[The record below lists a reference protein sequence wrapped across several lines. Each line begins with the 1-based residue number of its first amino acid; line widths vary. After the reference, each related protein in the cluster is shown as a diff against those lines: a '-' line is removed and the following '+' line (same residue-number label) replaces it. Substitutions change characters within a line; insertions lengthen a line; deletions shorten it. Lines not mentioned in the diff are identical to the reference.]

1 MKSHLLAKAAQIYH
15 ENTRINKAIFSVLE
29 ESEAY
34 AADEL
39 VELAEEVLNQIAAI
53 GIGHYLKDGR
63 HKEVYN
69 DFLIQLFNSAG
80 QDLNAGSLFRWTAN
94 MVRDCP
100 TLADS
105 VAFQFYWQ
113 KDGDNLQLSVRVQHL
128 SELRNQVMHGF
139 FVLPPEKNREEA
151 DAIGQLLLDLHA
163 ISFFESTANYH
174 FFREGMFTGKWG
186 ITEEL
191 EWASYFDLGAFGDL
205 AKRIVLEQGDS
216 FWGNE
221 QAIILEGGIS
231 IPTQNHQK
239 VFDFLS
245 NNNRGAMAIWVHPI
259 DANDGAY
266 FSSLA
271 VELKAL
277 PNTRL
282 VAFGLYEHGISYT
295 GNFLLSRLLQ
305 VLDPDNATR
314 NKNKKLGEQLV
325 AVRKLTADKIIVLIN
340 RIHVAL
346 FSPQHISKFNDLLYD
361 NNILLLAMGHH
372 FEQFDSYFNSS
383 TKVDYPTA
391 VPTLKQ
397 GITSLRNYLR
407 FKGPSYEKEDERSE
421 VKLLEEI
428 LFRILQKL
436 ATGDKVYS
444 RRFAD
449 EHQYNIEYVHE
460 IFSLLH
466 PWVKTSR
473 ENFEA
478 DSVDELYGFPINI
491 TEVTSIYLALG
502 RRDLKLEYQHK
513 VISI

>member
-1 MKSHLLAKAAQIYH
+1 MKSHLLDQAAQIYQ

-29 ESEAY
+29 ESDAY

-69 DFLIQLFNSAG
+69 DFLIQLFNSTG
-80 QDLNAGSLFRWTAN
+80 QDFNAGPLFRWAAN

-100 TLADS
+100 TLVGS
-105 VAFQFYWQ
+105 PGFQFFWQ
-113 KDGDNLQLSVRVQHL
+113 KEGDSLQLSVRVQHL

-139 FVLPPEKNREEA
+139 FVLPPEKNQQEA

-163 ISFFESTANYH
+163 VSFFASTADYH
-174 FFREGMFTGKWG
+174 FFREGMFTGKWS
-186 ITEEL
+186 ITENL
-191 EWASYFDLGAFGDL
+191 EWASYFEHGAFGDL

-216 FWGNE
+216 FWENE
-221 QAIILEGGIS
+221 QVITLEGGIP

-259 DANDGAY
+259 DANAGAY

-282 VAFGLYEHGISYT
+282 VAFGLYEQGVSYT

-305 VLDPDNATR
+305 VLDPDHSTR

-325 AVRKLTADKIIVLIN
+325 AVRKLTADKVIVLIN
-340 RIHVAL
+340 RIHLAL
-346 FSPQHISKFNDLLYD
+346 FSPQHISQFNDLLYD
-361 NNILLLAMGHH
+361 NDILLLAMGHH
-372 FEQFDSYFNSS
+372 FEQFNSYFNSS
-383 TKVDYPTA
+383 TKIDYPMA
-391 VPTLKQ
+391 VPTPQQ

-407 FKGPSYEKEDERSE
+407 FKGPSHEKEDERFE
-421 VKLLEEI
+421 VELLEEI
-428 LFRILQKL
+428 LFGILQKL
-436 ATGDKVYS
+436 AAGDKVYA

-449 EHQYNIEYVHE
+449 EHRYNIEYVHE

-478 DSVDELYGFPINI
+478 DSVDELYGFPSSM
-491 TEVTSIYLALG
+491 TEVTSISLALG

-513 VISI
+513 VISL

>member
-1 MKSHLLAKAAQIYH
+1 MKFHLLAKAAQIYH

-105 VAFQFYWQ
+105 AAFQFYWQ

-216 FWGNE
+216 FWENE

-383 TKVDYPTA
+383 TKVDHPTA

-428 LFRILQKL
+428 LFGILQKL